1 MKSDVV
7 RGMIEFIKIIFRI
20 FGRIPLIP
28 LGAKLW
34 LTDKRREFR
43 FLIPPNK
50 ELVYDRYLGDLR
62 VNINTLYPIELEMLT
77 GEYDPCTSRV
87 IGSFLQRGCVA
98 ADIGANVGALTM
110 LMAKLVG
117 KDGIVLAVE
126 PGPPIFSRLVN
137 NLELNPEIKSR
148 VRTVQMGLSDRKDEL
163 FWCEDPKNRGNA
175 GFLDGYG
182 IPVSVITLD
191 ELVTG
196 ENVTR
201 LDFVKIDVEGMEL
214 EVIKGGTKTLQ
225 KYKPVIYYETLVAFR
240 QHRGFDIF
248 GEIAEILRSMDYR
261 LFGLDLLGNLKNLEN
276 LDDLPRNTLA
286 LPKEKAQETYLAMQ
300 CT

>member
-1 MKSDVV
+1 
-7 RGMIEFIKIIFRI
+7 MIEFIKIIFRI
-20 FGRIPLIP
+20 LGRIPLIP
-28 LGAKLW
+28 FGAKLW

-62 VNINTLYPIELEMLT
+62 VNINTLYPVELEMLT
-77 GEYDPCTSRV
+77 GEYDPCTSKV
-87 IGSFLQRGCVA
+87 IRKFLQKGCVA

-117 KDGIVLAVE
+117 KNGIVLAVE

-137 NLELNPEIKSR
+137 NLELNPKIKSR
-148 VRTVQMGLSDRKDEL
+148 VRIVQLGLSDRKDEL
-163 FWCEDPKNRGNA
+163 FWYEDPRNRGNA
-175 GFLDGYG
+175 GLLNGYG
-182 IPVSVITLD
+182 IPVDVITLD
-191 ELVTG
+191 ELVSR
-196 ENVTR
+196 ENVSR

-214 EVIKGGTKTLQ
+214 EVIKGGTRTFQ
-225 KYKPVIYYETLVAFR
+225 EYKPVIYYETLTAFK

-248 GEIAEILRSMDYR
+248 AQIAKILKSMDYT
-261 LFGLDLLGNLKNLEN
+261 LFGLDLLGNFQYLEN
-276 LDDLPRNTLA
+276 LEELPRNTLA
-286 LPKEKAQETYLAMQ
+286 LPKEKAQGGCLAMP